1 VTLLPARARGRFA
14 KGPLVAAALAV
25 AVCLVLIAIVRI
37 LPDAAPADDFAVLD
51 LHLLDARHEA
61 QLTGPYSRHGWH
73 HPGPAIFYL
82 LGPPYWLS
90 GYRHMA
96 AVLGAAA
103 VNAGAIVA
111 LLAIVRRQAAGPGL
125 LVASVAV
132 LGLFVARSW
141 GLLASPWNPHLPMLP
156 LALLV
161 VAAAG
166 AAAGAYRLIPI
177 AALLASFVA
186 QTHVG
191 FAGVAAAIGL
201 TAAVLIVAR
210 QGRGW
215 WRARAVPP
223 PFARAVAVAALVTVA
238 LWTPPALD
246 ALAPG
251 GGGNLQQ
258 IVRFFAEGGGPV
270 SGAVTDAAF
279 ARYATAPVGE
289 SLSLPFG
296 VARVGDERPVLSVL
310 VRAQVLLVALA
321 GGYWWIR
328 RRAFEASLATVSL
341 AASSAAWA
349 SVRQLPELPFDHTVY
364 WVSVLG
370 VINWAVIAAPVL
382 APIARRVAR
391 GTSVRAARLAWGAT
405 VAAAILTAGW
415 QAAWWHARLERTS
428 VRVVRMT
435 DLARGEMARAGAG
448 TVRLQFS
455 HGAWGLTAGV
465 ALQLARTGARP
476 TVGANWVWMFG
487 SRQAPTGTEPLTL
500 FIATIDDHRE
510 DYLHRSN
517 VREVGHVED
526 VTLYAVGPAPPS
538 RVVNRPL
545 ELTDAVLA
553 SPADAARL
561 PERAGGQPKPPVH
574 FHDAGAFVTF
584 DLPATEVIGVRLRG
598 EPNTVWQLRC
608 AGPDGAFDRIGRVRL
623 AAGPEPQWGE
633 TFPRTLA
640 GCRQIKVAPAEHRP
654 MWLDQ
659 LELLEPAPPGGPAL
673 AGAGSQ

>member
-1 VTLLPARARGRFA
+1 MATRARNRFG
-14 KGPLVAAALAV
+14 KGPIAAAALFA
-25 AVCLVLIAIVRI
+25 AAWLVVTVVVRI
-37 LPDAAPADDFAVLD
+37 VPDTAPADDFALLD
-51 LHLLDARHEA
+51 LHLLDARHE
-61 QLTGPYSRHGWH
+61 LKMTGPYSRYRWH

-82 LGPPYWLS
+82 LGPLYWLS

-96 AVLGAAA
+96 VVLGAAA

-166 AAAGAYRLIPI
+166 AAAGAHRLIPI
-177 AALLASFVA
+177 VALLASFVV
-186 QTHVG
+186 QTHIA
-191 FAGVAAAIGL
+191 FAGVAAAIAL
-201 TAAVLIVAR
+201 ATVVLILAW
-210 QGRGW
+210 QGPGW
-215 WRARAVPP
+215 WRAGTLTP
-223 PFARAVAVAALVTVA
+223 PFARAAGVAALVTVA

-246 ALAPG
+246 ALSPG
-251 GGGNLQQ
+251 GGRNLQR
-258 IVRFFAEGGGPV
+258 IASFFAEPADPVAGGV
-270 SGAVTDAAF
+270 ADAAF
-279 ARYATAPVGE
+279 ARYATAPVAE
-289 SLSLPFG
+289 PLSLPFG
-296 VARVGDERPVLSVL
+296 AALADHPRPGLNLL
-310 VRAQVLLVALA
+310 VRAQLFFVALA
-321 GGYWWIR
+321 GAYWWAR
-328 RRAFEASLATVSL
+328 RRAFEASVAALTLVAT
-341 AASSAAWA
+341 SAAWT
-349 SVRQLPELPFDHTVY
+349 SVRHLPEQPLDHTVF

-370 VINWAVIAAPVL
+370 VMNWAVIAAPVL

-415 QAAWWHARLERTS
+415 QAVWWHAQLERTS

-435 DLARGEMARAGAG
+435 NLVRGEMARAGAG

-465 ALQLARTGARP
+465 ALQLARTGARS
-476 TVGANWVWMFG
+476 TVDGNWVWMFG
-487 SRQAPTGTEPLTL
+487 SRRAPTGTEPLTV
-500 FIATIDDHRE
+500 FVATIDDHRE
-510 DYLHRSN
+510 DYVHRSN
-517 VREVGHVED
+517 LREVGHVED

-538 RVVNRPL
+538 RVVG
-545 ELTDAVLA
+545 
-553 SPADAARL
+553 SPVALVDSLVSSPFDAARL
-561 PERAGGQPKPPVH
+561 GDRSGAQAKPVVH

-584 DLPATEVIGVRLRG
+584 NLPATAVIGVRLRG

-608 AGPDGAFDRIGRVRL
+608 AGPDGAFDRVGRVRL

-633 TFPRTLA
+633 TFLRALA
-640 GCRQIKVAPAEHRP
+640 GCRQLKVAPAEHRP

-659 LELLEPAPPGGPAL
+659 LELLEPAPPAGPAL